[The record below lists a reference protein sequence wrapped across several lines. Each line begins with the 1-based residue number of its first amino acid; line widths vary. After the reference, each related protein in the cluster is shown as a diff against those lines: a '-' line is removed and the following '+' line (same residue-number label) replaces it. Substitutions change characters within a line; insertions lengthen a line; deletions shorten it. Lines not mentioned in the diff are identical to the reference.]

1 MNENFKLKLYDSINT
16 TAVRWLTYQ
25 QRVNAKPIG
34 IFNFD
39 SKDIT
44 HMWFL
49 HMLESYRVFNN
60 YTEYYVDCG
69 LFEYL
74 YIRYIKK
81 FKGARRKK
89 KTDAVMI
96 KVDIFIQELIGSF
109 EENLALSP
117 SIIKEIYREYWGK

>member
-25 QRVNAKPIG
+25 QRVNAKSIG

-117 SIIKEIYREYWGK
+117 SIIKEIYKEYWGK